1 MNRRIA
7 VAAVFALLLLASAY
21 AQTTDFFELV
31 RTGTPQEV
39 QTAIDKGADL
49 SARDNGFG
57 LTPLIAAA
65 AYNKNPEVVTTLL
78 RAGADLEARDSVHG
92 GTALL
97 WAATWNQNPDMITTL
112 LKAGA
117 DIEARNLLEGR
128 TALLWAAHEGVNPS
142 GVIMVLLNA
151 GADTKV
157 KDKFGKIALDYAQY
171 NWRLKGTDA
180 LKKLEEASK

>member
-39 QTAIDKGADL
+39 QVALDNGADL
-49 SARDNGFG
+49 NAHNIGDGT
-57 LTPLIAAA
+57 TPLIAAA

-78 RAGADLEARDSVHG
+78 KAGAGLEARDSVHG

-97 WAATWNQNPDMITTL
+97 WAASFNKNPEVTATL
-112 LKAGA
+112 LTAGA
-117 DIEARNLLEGR
+117 DIRASNTLEGR
-128 TALLWAAHEGVNPS
+128 TALLWAAYWNNPE
-142 GVIMVLLNA
+142 VIVVLLNA
-151 GADTKV
+151 GADAKA
-157 KDKFGKIALDYAQY
+157 KDKAGKTALDYARYTQ
-171 NWRLKGTDA
+171 RDA
-180 LKKLEEASK
+180 DVLRRLEEASQ